1 MWRGGRGSDVVM
13 MSDVIH
19 FFMIYPHVL
28 KKLEWN
34 GMEFFN
40 FFHMKKIEMLFLLY
54 HGWQLLKRHER
65 TTMTMTTMTTMTAT
79 NYWTATAAATAIA
92 APDFKLTTQE
102 QEQEQERHE
111 ECGGG
116 CSAFHTLYGCDDD
129 YEDGG
134 VWFMCDACYINY
146 TPQFNNHADAEVC
159 DVWWWRRAQQYPYGL
174 CVECGVGLEAETEFL
189 VDQHDEHYETF
200 TCDHC
205 FQSRFGEAAFV
216 EATTGQICGD
226 TNPRRYTRVWATPG
240 AVDEMCDLR
249 CVI

>member
-1 MWRGGRGSDVVM
+1 M
-13 MSDVIH
+13 
-19 FFMIYPHVL
+19 
-28 KKLEWN
+28 
-34 GMEFFN
+34 
-40 FFHMKKIEMLFLLY
+40 
-54 HGWQLLKRHER
+54 
-65 TTMTMTTMTTMTAT
+65 TTMTMTMTTMTAT

-102 QEQEQERHE
+102 QEQEQEQERDE
-111 ECGGG
+111 ECGGGMWCAACDVRLYDCGGSGGG

-189 VDQHDEHYETF
+189 VDHDDEHYETF